1 MNQEDPKKFGL
12 YLHVPFCS
20 RRCDYCS
27 FATWTDR
34 EHLIDQYLTA
44 CKTQAATWAPEL
56 PVITSI
62 FIGGGTPNLVP
73 AELLMNVVAELPI
86 ATDSEFTVECNPDLV
101 SSDQLETYV
110 HAGVNRISLGVQ
122 SMVPYVLASL
132 GREHDP
138 ENVQSAVKKIRSA
151 GITNINFDLIYGAQ
165 GETNEDWR
173 VSLEKALSLE
183 PNHLSTYALTVE
195 PGTPLATDIERHPDD
210 DDQADKYIETDR
222 LLTAAGYS
230 NYEISNWAQPDKE
243 SRHNLLYWNQGE
255 YLGLGVAAHSHIGQK
270 RFWSVRTPERFISA
284 ISKNSSVE
292 AGSEQLDVDGWALE
306 GRQLA
311 LRTSSGVPEEF
322 IPREVRH
329 LTQPADLDGNL
340 KLTAEGRL
348 LANEVAVR
356 LR

>member
-1 MNQEDPKKFGL
+1 MK
-12 YLHVPFCS
+12 
-20 RRCDYCS
+20 
-27 FATWTDR
+27 
-34 EHLIDQYLTA
+34 
-44 CKTQAATWAPEL
+44 WAPEL

-122 SMVPYVLASL
+122 SMVPHVLASL

-195 PGTPLATDIERHPDD
+195 PVYYT
-210 DDQADKYIETDR
+210 
-222 LLTAAGYS
+222 
-230 NYEISNWAQPDKE
+230 
-243 SRHNLLYWNQGE
+243 
-255 YLGLGVAAHSHIGQK
+255 
-270 RFWSVRTPERFISA
+270 
-284 ISKNSSVE
+284 
-292 AGSEQLDVDGWALE
+292 
-306 GRQLA
+306 
-311 LRTSSGVPEEF
+311 
-322 IPREVRH
+322 H
-329 LTQPADLDGNL
+329 LTLP
-340 KLTAEGRL
+340 TIL
-348 LANEVAVR
+348 LV
-356 LR
+356 

>member
-1 MNQEDPKKFGL
+1 M
-12 YLHVPFCS
+12 
-20 RRCDYCS
+20 
-27 FATWTDR
+27 
-34 EHLIDQYLTA
+34 
-44 CKTQAATWAPEL
+44 
-56 PVITSI
+56 
-62 FIGGGTPNLVP
+62 
-73 AELLMNVVAELPI
+73 
-86 ATDSEFTVECNPDLV
+86 
-101 SSDQLETYV
+101 
-110 HAGVNRISLGVQ
+110 
-122 SMVPYVLASL
+122 
-132 GREHDP
+132 
-138 ENVQSAVKKIRSA
+138 
-151 GITNINFDLIYGAQ
+151 
-165 GETNEDWR
+165 
-173 VSLEKALSLE
+173 
-183 PNHLSTYALTVE
+183 TVE

-210 DDQADKYIETDR
+210 DDQADKYIEADR

-255 YLGLGVAAHSHIGQK
+255 YLGLGVAAHSHIGHK

-292 AGSEQLDVDGWALE
+292 AGSEKLDVDGWALE

-322 IPREVRH
+322 IPHEVRH

-340 KLTAEGRL
+340 KLTPEGRL